1 MKGGGELPNEAE
13 VRHAL
18 QGVHDPEIPVL
29 SIVDLGIV
37 DEIAV
42 CDGKVTVGLLPTFS
56 GCPALGF
63 MAEAVRSRVAALPGV
78 TEVEVSF
85 SLDPVWNTS
94 RISERGRLAL
104 QSFGIAPPGEAPAC
118 PYCGSHATRVASA
131 FGPTR
136 CRSVYYC
143 DACHNP
149 FEQMKAL

>member
-1 MKGGGELPNEAE
+1 MMTEAE
-13 VRHAL
+13 VRAAL
-18 QGVHDPEIPVL
+18 QAVHDPEIPVL
-29 SIVDLGIV
+29 SIVDLGVLEAIRISGEKVEV
-37 DEIAV
+37 D
-42 CDGKVTVGLLPTFS
+42 LLPTFS

-78 TEVEVSF
+78 GEVEVSF
-85 SLDPVWNTS
+85 RLDPAWNTS
-94 RISERGRLAL
+94 RISERGKLAL

-118 PYCGSHATRVASA
+118 PYCGSHATRMASP

-143 DACHNP
+143 DTCRNP